1 MRWTDRDLNDL
12 VSVWAHDLRN
22 ALQAV
27 EGWIQ
32 LGQTQQAM
40 RILEELKSQ
49 YLEMMEISR
58 HLPVPEAASILMA
71 QVAAKR
77 HGVMVKVRLG
87 SLERARG
94 AFSLVG
100 SAYMGQDAFYEWLL
114 QMVEEAAGASP
125 EVILSL
131 SEKGEWVA
139 EVKGYPRRYRFLYG
153 SHGDGKGMRVAEDS
167 LPGEEEG
174 EEGCSS
180 MW

>member
-32 LGQTQQAM
+32 MGQTREAL
-40 RILEELKSQ
+40 RILDELKTQ

-77 HGVMVKVRLG
+77 QGVTLKVDTG
-87 SLERARG
+87 SLERGRG
-94 AFSLVG
+94 AGSLLG
-100 SAYMGQDAFYEWLL
+100 SAYLGQDAFYEWLL
-114 QMVEEAAGASP
+114 QVVEGMAGVSP
-125 EVILSL
+125 EVTLTL
-131 SEKGEWVA
+131 EEGDWVA
-139 EVKGYPRRYRFLYG
+139 RIEGQPRRYRFRYG
-153 SHGDGKGMRVAEDS
+153 SRGLGTRVAET
-167 LPGEEEG
+167 PFWEKGEED
-174 EEGCSS
+174 EGCSS